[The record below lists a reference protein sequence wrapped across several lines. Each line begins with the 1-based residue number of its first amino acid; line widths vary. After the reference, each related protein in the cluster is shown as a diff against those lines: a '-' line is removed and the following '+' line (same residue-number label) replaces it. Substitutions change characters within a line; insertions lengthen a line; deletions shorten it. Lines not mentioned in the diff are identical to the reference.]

1 MDVENIDALNPAEL
15 DALLE
20 RALDPR
26 VPVEVF
32 YAVLERIGPHEPWA
46 EAAPPQAAADSVGQ
60 ARPVRSVQ
68 PVPNPPAVTQSA
80 HGSQSTALPPPPQPL
95 SVSLP
100 SQGSPTSAQSGHQQ
114 QASPGQGTGVGTV
127 MGTGTGTG
135 AGTGT
140 GTAHQQSNAPSGA
153 SPQQAPIGRRAAQH
167 GPPPRGFV
175 VPVSDTEATT
185 VMRAVTGVDGP
196 TRANPAAPAAA
207 APPPSPDTAVSPTAQ
222 TTLMPAVPPAETDER
237 PEKPSR

>member
-20 RALDPR
+20 RALDPQ

-32 YAVLERIGPHEPWA
+32 YAVLERIGPHEPSA
-46 EAAPPQAAADSVGQ
+46 ETTPPQAGADAAGQ
-60 ARPVRSVQ
+60 ARPVRPGQ
-68 PVPNPPAVTQSA
+68 TAQNPPPVTQPPNA
-80 HGSQSTALPPPPQPL
+80 AQSTALPPPPQPL

-100 SQGSPTSAQSGHQQ
+100 SQGSQTSAQAANKPS
-114 QASPGQGTGVGTV
+114 APS
-127 MGTGTGTG
+127 
-135 AGTGT
+135 ANA
-140 GTAHQQSNAPSGA
+140 AHQQSNAQSGA

-185 VMRAVTGVDGP
+185 VMRAVTGATGATGVDG
-196 TRANPAAPAAA
+196 TARANPAASV
-207 APPPSPDTAVSPTAQ
+207 PPPSPTHRRRR
-222 TTLMPAVPPAETDER
+222 R
-237 PEKPSR
+237 P